1 MGVERFN
8 LVKKH
13 KAFGCRVCE
22 HNPMGMCELASRDVP
37 VGYVLMNGH
46 PRWCPKGKKDE
57 RKKHV

>member
-22 HNPMGMCELASRDVP
+22 HNPMGTCELAAREVP

-46 PRWCPKGKKDE
+46 PRWCPKGNEKK
-57 RKKHV
+57 